1 MKHFWWVASRALH
14 ATGGQKIQYLCD
26 DFPDIS
32 VYSNTE
38 CRPHANGSGGWM
50 CHRYSVET
58 SWGFKKE
65 FRTLREAK
73 AFVEN
78 GGFED
83 YEISKEEQD
92 EEHDAAGDAARCG
105 MGL

>member
-1 MKHFWWVASRALH
+1 MKHLLEKASTECFAD
-14 ATGGQKIQYLCD
+14 GGKSIQYTCE
-26 DFPDIS
+26 DFPGVF

-65 FRTLREAK
+65 FRTLKEAK

-78 GGFED
+78 GGLEN
-83 YEISKEEQD
+83 ENR
-92 EEHDAAGDAARCG
+92 G
-105 MGL
+105 